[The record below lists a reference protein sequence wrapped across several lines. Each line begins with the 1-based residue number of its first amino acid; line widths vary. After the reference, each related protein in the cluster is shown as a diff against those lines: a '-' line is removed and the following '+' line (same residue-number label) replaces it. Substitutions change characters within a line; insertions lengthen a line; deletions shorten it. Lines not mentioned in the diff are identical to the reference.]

1 MNPHTLIPHKHDPW
15 GPRFVTNHHERS
27 CRVICIANQK
37 GGVAKTTT
45 TMNLAAALAEQG
57 KKVLCIDLDPQSN
70 LTMSFGIDVEALSKS
85 IFDVLVNRFPIE
97 HIIQHGAECDIAVA
111 SIDLAGAELA
121 LSSMIGRER
130 ALEKALATVKNDYD
144 FILIDTPPSLG
155 LLTIN
160 AFTASDE
167 VIVPVQAEYLSLRGL
182 VQLDNTLSIIREH
195 LNPRVR
201 ISGILRT
208 MFDGRTIHS
217 REAVDLLQQRYGD
230 RVFNTVI
237 RKTIR
242 FAEAPAQ
249 GSSVLSYDSNGKAAQ
264 MYRDLAQE
272 VLHSHVNV

>member
-1 MNPHTLIPHKHDPW
+1 MNPQTLIPQHQDPW
-15 GPRFVTNHHERS
+15 GPRFVTNQQQRR

-57 KKVLCIDLDPQSN
+57 KRVLCVDLDPQSN
-70 LTMSFGIDVEALSKS
+70 LTMSFGIDVESLPKS

-97 HIIQHGAECDIAVA
+97 HIIQQGKECDIAVA

-130 ALEKALATVKNDYD
+130 ALEKALASVKNDYD

-195 LNPRVR
+195 LNPKVH

-208 MFDGRTIHS
+208 MFDGRTIHA
-217 REAVDLLQQRYGD
+217 REAVELLQQRYGD
-230 RVFNTVI
+230 RVFKTVI

-249 GSSVLSYDSNGKAAQ
+249 GSSVLSYDSNGKAAE
-264 MYRDLAQE
+264 MYRELAQE
-272 VLHSHVNV
+272 VMHSHVNV